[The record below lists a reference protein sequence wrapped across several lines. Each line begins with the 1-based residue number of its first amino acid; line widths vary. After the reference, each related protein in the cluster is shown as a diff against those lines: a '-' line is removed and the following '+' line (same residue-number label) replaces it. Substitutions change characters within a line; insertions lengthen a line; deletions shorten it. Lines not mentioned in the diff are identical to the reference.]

1 MFIEAIPI
9 KFAIAIQFLNLLN
22 YNTQKSN
29 TSIMKK
35 TALLIAFC
43 ISITSCTSTKSTIK
57 NIDNNAP
64 NLQLVENN
72 TFLISEFST
81 DRKYGYDKD
90 YPINIFY
97 GSTRNETINQQRFL
111 NALAGPKGEKIT
123 YTKLESCCPFP
134 TKRSEMGAGLLDVY
148 ELKWEGQKS
157 PVILYLNIYEKG
169 VLMVPFGLRLK
180 NK

>member
-1 MFIEAIPI
+1 
-9 KFAIAIQFLNLLN
+9 
-22 YNTQKSN
+22 
-29 TSIMKK
+29 MKK
-35 TALLIAFC
+35 TALLIALC

-123 YTKLESCCPFP
+123 YTKLESCCPFS
-134 TKRSEMGAGLLDVY
+134 TKRSDMGVGLLNVY

-169 VLMVPFGLRLK
+169 VLMVPFGLSLK

>member
-1 MFIEAIPI
+1 
-9 KFAIAIQFLNLLN
+9 
-22 YNTQKSN
+22 
-29 TSIMKK
+29 MKK
-35 TALLIAFC
+35 TALLIALF

-57 NIDNNAP
+57 NIDNDAP

-90 YPINIFY
+90 YPINIFFE
-97 GSTRNETINQQRFL
+97 STRNETINQQRFL

-169 VLMVPFGLRLK
+169 VLMVPFGLSLK
-180 NK
+180 KN